1 MKENNPLSPHIQI
14 YNWHISS
21 LISISH
27 RITGIINIILITLIC
42 LWTALLLLGD
52 INYELIQK
60 FFETFFGKFLIM
72 GTVWSFSF
80 QILSEI
86 RHLFWD
92 LGLGFEL
99 KTSNITGLLVIFGS
113 FVLTILIFTLG
124 SSVILMP
131 LMLWFLF
138 NLVSY
143 YDKSYDEVLLF
154 FTSQPTKFLFSLFII
169 FAYFYSSLSISEVFE
184 DYIESEKLKY
194 VANRLLYLFAI
205 IIPISTLLLLFK
217 LSL

>member
-1 MKENNPLSPHIQI
+1 M
-14 YNWHISS
+14 
-21 LISISH
+21 
-27 RITGIINIILITLIC
+27 INATKKWI
-42 LWTALLLLGD
+42 
-52 INYELIQK
+52 
-60 FFETFFGKFLIM
+60 FLKI
-72 GTVWSFSF
+72 
-80 QILSEI
+80 
-86 RHLFWD
+86 
-92 LGLGFEL
+92 
-99 KTSNITGLLVIFGS
+99 
-113 FVLTILIFTLG
+113 

-154 FTSQPTKFLFSLFII
+154 FTSQPTKFLFSLFVV